1 MVFHHFN
8 SYLDETPNYHLPLPP
23 ALIQHDASAILTDK
37 LTALREG
44 RETFIL
50 GESSER
56 IRRAL
61 SNNVWTSGDTKY
73 ITRESVYFKKI
84 NEKRRRGPGKVL
96 SQDGQQVLVKY
107 GSNYVRVHPCRLS
120 LARNAYNNLNPNAV
134 QKLTGP
140 SQIRDKNNSH
150 IILESKSEDETIQQ
164 NNSYNDSTIKNK
176 EETIQQNI
184 NTIPE
189 NSLKE
194 IDNLSASL
202 KKLSVSHQ
210 EPELPKPPTL
220 KENTKVQFQFKDS
233 NEWRIAVLISRSGK
247 ATGKYSKEWN
257 SKLDD
262 DSICPKDFERDV
274 DNLHIM
280 SNSSVNTL
288 PSTEEI
294 QYSKIYM
301 TAIENQ
307 ANIAKMNELE
317 SSKKHEVYCKEEDT
331 GQSCISVR
339 WVLSHEIKNRE
350 NVTKARLCARGFEI
364 KDFPTD
370 SPCCSQLGVQ
380 SVFVLIAWN
389 KWKVQAIEFK
399 AAFLQGKQIKR
410 TVYLRPPKEANTNKM
425 WKLQKCVYGLADACR
440 YWYLRVK
447 EELIKLGANVSS
459 VDPGLFYWKKHYKL
473 VGILAGHYDDM
484 IWGGI
489 ENFKINV
496 IDNLKNTFMFGTE
509 ETKAFTYLGIQLIQN
524 NDFSLTINQNNY
536 VDCISEIKLS
546 NGRLIEKNTYCSMK
560 KKHIEVF
567 QDN

>member
-1 MVFHHFN
+1 M
-8 SYLDETPNYHLPLPP
+8 
-23 ALIQHDASAILTDK
+23 
-37 LTALREG
+37 
-44 RETFIL
+44 
-50 GESSER
+50 
-56 IRRAL
+56 
-61 SNNVWTSGDTKY
+61 
-73 ITRESVYFKKI
+73 
-84 NEKRRRGPGKVL
+84 
-96 SQDGQQVLVKY
+96 
-107 GSNYVRVHPCRLS
+107 
-120 LARNAYNNLNPNAV
+120 ARNAYNNLNPNAV

-288 PSTEEI
+288 PNTEEI
-294 QYSKIYM
+294 QYYEIYM

-317 SSKKHEVYCKEEDT
+317 SWKKQEVYCEED
-331 GQSCISVR
+331 SPSD
-339 WVLSHEIKNRE
+339 
-350 NVTKARLCARGFEI
+350 GF
-364 KDFPTD
+364 
-370 SPCCSQLGVQ
+370 
-380 SVFVLIAWN
+380 
-389 KWKVQAIEFK
+389 
-399 AAFLQGKQIKR
+399 
-410 TVYLRPPKEANTNKM
+410 
-425 WKLQKCVYGLADACR
+425 
-440 YWYLRVK
+440 
-447 EELIKLGANVSS
+447 
-459 VDPGLFYWKKHYKL
+459 
-473 VGILAGHYDDM
+473 
-484 IWGGI
+484 
-489 ENFKINV
+489 
-496 IDNLKNTFMFGTE
+496 
-509 ETKAFTYLGIQLIQN
+509 
-524 NDFSLTINQNNY
+524 
-536 VDCISEIKLS
+536 
-546 NGRLIEKNTYCSMK
+546 
-560 KKHIEVF
+560 
-567 QDN
+567 